1 MCSICFLHRFHKTDV
16 VFVIGLFGLVL
27 VRILYTTVY
36 IYIYICI
43 CICTYIYRERE
54 RESEIYTNISGGNV
68 DIHREGERQGE
79 REGEKTREGER
90 EATL

>member
-16 VFVIGLFGLVL
+16 VFVIGLFGIVL
-27 VRILYTTVY
+27 VRIQYTTVC
-36 IYIYICI
+36 IYMYMC
-43 CICTYIYRERE
+43 IYRERE
-54 RESEIYTNISGGNV
+54 NKITRIYQVVSGNV
-68 DIHREGERQGE
+68 DIDREGERQGE

>member
-16 VFVIGLFGLVL
+16 VFVIGLFGIVL
-27 VRILYTTVY
+27 VRILYTTVC
-36 IYIYICI
+36 IYICVYV
-43 CICTYIYRERE
+43 YIYRERE
-54 RESEIYTNISGGNV
+54 RERAIYTHISGGNV